1 MFNSQEDY
9 FNFLDAAVSVLD
21 AIRNMRDYGSWTEE
35 KYQLILA
42 LDQTVRDF
50 TGIDYEPF
58 DRQIYNQMRNE

>member
-9 FNFLDAAVSVLD
+9 FKFLDAAVSVLD
-21 AIRNMRDYGSWTEE
+21 AIRTMRDYGSWTEE

>member
-9 FNFLDAAVSVLD
+9 FKFLDAAVSVLD
-21 AIRNMRDYGSWTEE
+21 VIRTMRDYGSWTEE

-58 DRQIYNQMRNE
+58 DRQIYNQMRKE

>member
-21 AIRNMRDYGSWTEE
+21 AIRTMRDYGSWTEE

-42 LDQTVRDF
+42 LDQTVRDI

-58 DRQIYNQMRNE
+58 VRQIYNQIMKE

>member
-1 MFNSQEDY
+1 VFNSQEDY

-50 TGIDYEPF
+50 TGIDYKPF

>member
-21 AIRNMRDYGSWTEE
+21 VIRTMRDYGSWTEE

-50 TGIDYEPF
+50 TGIDYKPF
-58 DRQIYNQMRNE
+58 DRQIYNQMRKE

>member
-21 AIRNMRDYGSWTEE
+21 VIRTMRDYGSWTEE

-58 DRQIYNQMRNE
+58 DRQIYNQMRKE

>member
-9 FNFLDAAVSVLD
+9 FKFLDAAVSVLD
-21 AIRNMRDYGSWTEE
+21 VIRTMRDYGSWTEE

-50 TGIDYEPF
+50 TGIVYEPF

>member
-1 MFNSQEDY
+1 MFKSQKEY
-9 FNFLDAAVSVLD
+9 FEFLDASVSVLD
-21 AIRNMRDYGSWTEE
+21 VIRTLRDYGSWTEE

-50 TGIDYEPF
+50 TEIDYEPF

>member
-1 MFNSQEDY
+1 MFKSQKEY
-9 FNFLDAAVSVLD
+9 FEFLDAAVSVLD
-21 AIRNMRDYGSWTEE
+21 VIRTLRDYGSWTEE

-50 TGIDYEPF
+50 TEIDYEPF

>member
-9 FNFLDAAVSVLD
+9 FKFLDAAVSVLD
-21 AIRNMRDYGSWTEE
+21 VIRTMRDYGSWTEE

-50 TGIDYEPF
+50 TGIDYKPF